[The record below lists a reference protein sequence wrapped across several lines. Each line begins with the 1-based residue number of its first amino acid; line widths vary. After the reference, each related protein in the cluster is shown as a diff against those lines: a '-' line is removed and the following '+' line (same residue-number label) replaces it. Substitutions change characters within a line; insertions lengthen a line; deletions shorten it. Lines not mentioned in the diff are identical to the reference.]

1 MPPGEVGLLRYRG
14 PGCATTYH
22 RDPDASVEAFRDG
35 WFYPGDLAFLDVE
48 GYVTL
53 RDRQKDMIIRGGIDA
68 LLDFAR
74 ARLPRPKWP
83 RQIVVVDDLP
93 RNSSGKV
100 LKRELAQ
107 RASAAGPV

>member
-1 MPPGEVGLLRYRG
+1 MCVVM
-14 PGCATTYH
+14 A
-22 RDPDASVEAFRDG
+22 AFVR
-35 WFYPGDLAFLDVE
+35 LDEPV
-48 GYVTL
+48 
-53 RDRQKDMIIRGGIDA
+53 GIDA

-83 RQIVVVDDLP
+83 RQIVVVEDLA

-107 RASAAGPV
+107 RASGAGQA